1 MKRDWRGTHIQ
12 RMRKTKK
19 KKARRAKGGGS
30 LCRFSLYII
39 PLLSCLL
46 SLLPPLSI
54 LNASINHCTHHCAP
68 RGRCWYWFSCNITDD
83 LIPKCSSVNV
93 RHYVIHMLCGSHS
106 VLFHPDLFLLFPCNF
121 LITLE
126 SWSLGLVAL
135 GDFIMT
141 MTSVSWLLLDY
152 IDDQLAFVLTYWHR
166 KDIVHLFRKLLR
178 ATYLLCLF
186 RSHLALPGEY
196 RVPGVVLGRSWL
208 SSHTLP

>member
-1 MKRDWRGTHIQ
+1 
-12 RMRKTKK
+12 MRKTKK

-54 LNASINHCTHHCAP
+54 LNASINHCAHHCAP

-106 VLFHPDLFLLFPCNF
+106 VLFHPDLFLLFPVTFNHLRVVIFGVGCFGRFYYDDDFSF
-121 LITLE
+121 LIVIRL
-126 SWSLGLVAL
+126 
-135 GDFIMT
+135 
-141 MTSVSWLLLDY
+141 Y
-152 IDDQLAFVLTYWHR
+152 
-166 KDIVHLFRKLLR
+166 
-178 ATYLLCLF
+178 
-186 RSHLALPGEY
+186 
-196 RVPGVVLGRSWL
+196 
-208 SSHTLP
+208 